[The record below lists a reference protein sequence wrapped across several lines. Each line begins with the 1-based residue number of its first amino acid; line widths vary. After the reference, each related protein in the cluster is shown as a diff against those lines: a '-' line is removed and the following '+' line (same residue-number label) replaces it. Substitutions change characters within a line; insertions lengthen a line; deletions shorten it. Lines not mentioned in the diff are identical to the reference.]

1 MQEQKIKKQFTE
13 NDRQKF
19 RGLLEMA
26 AKSSFEGERRNA
38 LAAAERLA
46 KRYGM
51 SLDEAAMDTPPQT
64 RQKPPKRQKGWSM
77 KTTGGTRRFAHLSE
91 AQLQAEKQRREEA
104 IKEAQEKGLDAAE
117 RRARKKSARVYR
129 FSPKKRDPES
139 HALAL
144 LAETSIPMVE
154 IATITGLDIYDIAGM
169 RLKMRGKRRQY

>member
-1 MQEQKIKKQFTE
+1 LKEQVITRPFTD

-51 SLDEAAMDTPPQT
+51 TLDEAAMDSPPQT
-64 RQKPPKRQKGWSM
+64 KQTAPRRPRGWSM
-77 KTTGGTRRFAHLSE
+77 KTAGGARFAHLSE
-91 AQLQAEKQRREEA
+91 AQLQTEKKRREEA
-104 IKEAQEKGLDAAE
+104 IRQAQAKGLDASE

-139 HALAL
+139 HAFAL
-144 LAETSIPMVE
+144 LSETSIPMVE
-154 IATITGLDIYDIAGM
+154 IATITGLDVYEIAGM
-169 RLKMRGKRRQY
+169 RLKMRGKRRRV